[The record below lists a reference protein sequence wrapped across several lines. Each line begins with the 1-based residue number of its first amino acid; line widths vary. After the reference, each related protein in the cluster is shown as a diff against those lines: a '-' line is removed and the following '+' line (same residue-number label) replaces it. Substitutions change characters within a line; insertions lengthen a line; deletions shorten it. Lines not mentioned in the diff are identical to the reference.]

1 MTNTNLPRQESVQSE
16 STRDVKSDDPSIT
29 KDSATPRETDSDS
42 SKCSGKVLTESE
54 KQVAGLVGLGLALAA
69 LGLFFWI
76 GPIAMRWIE
85 DRWNRSTAPTDALS
99 ERVRDLQKKQLLGEE
114 AKPSRILDLE
124 ADRAEY
130 EGRMDEANRLRGL
143 AANSR
148 KREQEKAADEKEFQE
163 WRKKKYGESL
173 PERNGKDFVLPKW

>member
-1 MTNTNLPRQESVQSE
+1 MTNTNLPRQDSQQNESNH
-16 STRDVKSDDPSIT
+16 DVERGDPPIT
-29 KDSATPRETDSDS
+29 KDSATSKETGGVNSNS
-42 SKCSGKVLTESE
+42 SGKTLTESE
-54 KQVAGLVGLGLALAA
+54 KQVAGLLGLGLVIAGIALI
-69 LGLFFWI
+69 GWI
-76 GPIAMRWIE
+76 GPKGIQWIE

-99 ERVRDLQKKQLLGEE
+99 ERVRELQKKQLLGEE

-148 KREQEKAADEKEFQE
+148 KREQEKAADEKDFQE
-163 WRKKKYGESL
+163 WRKKKYGELL
-173 PERNGKDFVLPKW
+173 PEQNGRDFVLPKW